1 MTVVDDVLRE
11 FREFRRY
18 TGDGLP
24 NEPTNALLPVGDP
37 QSGPWNPKKANL
49 RLALGGLAQQLLD
62 GIALVN
68 GAIPAISA
76 ARDAALA
83 AIADARS
90 QALGAISADLV
101 TALSDLATARANALL
116 ALGNVV
122 QQGAEILEDT
132 EDARD
137 IALAAKEAALAAA
150 EGSGVDHWAD
160 TKAAADASLA
170 SYANGDVIG
179 VFADETVSG
188 DQTFYRKVGGS
199 LVLKVNTQER
209 TRATINASLAST
221 APLFASFVGATFADK
236 LEAAIKGSKNAR
248 LVIPKGN
255 YSLTRLLTLSPT
267 DVNDCEID
275 FSGSTVTVNVART
288 QGSEFDI
295 VFGALSFF
303 GNQDSFYDQTLTA
316 DQPAG
321 QTAWAV
327 TSSASFV
334 VDDYYWIQVAPAST
348 VEADH
353 VVDLL
358 AKCVRTEAG
367 QVYFD
372 YRRGW
377 NVPAGA
383 VVRFTH
389 VTPIRNVK
397 VKNLNIVYG
406 LTYTDDP
413 AGRQAAS
420 SGVTFKFAVGCTAE
434 GITYA
439 SASKRTVQFYLC
451 NDVRAIR
458 CEVKR
463 TATPNREG
471 YTAGFFGVLFAY
483 AENLRGLRD
492 RHVVDFTGSAFAKVA
507 RCSEGETLNA
517 TFTTHGKY
525 EHDLI
530 YEGCAGH
537 LQFAGS
543 GDAFGNR
550 ARNILVQGHN
560 GSQLIARAGVVDL
573 TVEASRFS
581 SIADLNV
588 DGLVL
593 RDSYFGNQVTFK
605 KATALSDRKSISDNC
620 FLTVGGNSLFDV
632 GVDVEMHFR
641 NCRIPNLNFANAFAG
656 YASLVFEDCE
666 VICAATSGT
675 PIDCAL
681 KLLKIVRGIWSGAN
695 LKFTS
700 TAAQQLQIFDVD
712 ISWGGRPA
720 TLAMFEIAKSAGS
733 LLTLWRGGKS
743 LSNGARHITA
753 VTAGAVLGFKLSE
766 VTFSGGSLR
775 IDQSALTVGSGG
787 YLIMGENV
795 FEAVTR
801 VLPSPVSA
809 GVAYGAQLGALEL
822 AASQSATLAAIP
834 AGTSAYLNI
843 SVPGAVVGD
852 WVRYVSSSVDF
863 GDDIEIS
870 ARVSAAD
877 TVRVKVRNVG
887 VSSVT
892 PGAATYRV
900 GIKKSVAP

>member
-1 MTVVDDVLRE
+1 MTVVDDILRE

-18 TGDGLP
+18 SGDGLP
-24 NEPTNALLPVGDP
+24 GEPTNAPLPVGDP

-83 AIADARS
+83 ALADARS
-90 QALGAISADLV
+90 QALGAISSDLV
-101 TALSDLATARANALL
+101 TALSDLATARANALIE
-116 ALGNVV
+116 LGNVV

-160 TKAAADASLA
+160 SKSAADASFA

-179 VFADETVSG
+179 VFADETAGG

-209 TRATINASLAST
+209 TRATINTSLAPT
-221 APLFASFVGATFADK
+221 APLFSSFVGATFADK
-236 LEAAIKGSKNAR
+236 LEAAIKASKNAR
-248 LVIPKGN
+248 LIIPKGN
-255 YSLTRLLTLSPT
+255 YTLNRLLTLTPA
-267 DVNDCEID
+267 DIGNCKID
-275 FSGSTVTVNVART
+275 WSGSTLIVDAART
-288 QGSEFDI
+288 DGAEFD
-295 VFGALSFF
+295 VVYGALSFF
-303 GNQDSFYDQTLTA
+303 GTQDSFYDQTLAA
-316 DQPAG
+316 DHPAG
-321 QTAWAV
+321 QNAWSV
-327 TSSASFV
+327 NSSASFV
-334 VDDYYWIQVAPAST
+334 VDDYYWIQVAPGSNI
-348 VEADH
+348 EADH
-353 VVDLL
+353 IVDLL
-358 AKCVRTEAG
+358 ARCVRTETG

-389 VTPIRNVK
+389 VTPVRNVE
-397 VKNLNIVYG
+397 VSNLNIVYG
-406 LTYTDDP
+406 RTYTDDA
-413 AGRQAAS
+413 AGRLAAS
-420 SGVTFKFAVGCTAE
+420 SGVTFKFAVGCKAE

-439 SASKRTVQFYLC
+439 NAPKRTVQFYLC
-451 NDVRAIR
+451 NDASAIR

-471 YTAGFFGVLFAY
+471 YTAGFYGVLYAY
-483 AENLRGLRD
+483 AERLRGLRD
-492 RHVVDFTGSAFAKVA
+492 RHVVDFTGSAFAKVVG
-507 RCSEGETLNA
+507 CSEGETQNA

-525 EHDLI
+525 EHNLI

-550 ARNILVQGHN
+550 ARNILVSGHN
-560 GSQLIARAGVVDL
+560 GNQIIARSGVVDL
-573 TVEASRFS
+573 TIESSRFS
-581 SIADLNV
+581 SIADLNA

-593 RDSYFGNQVTFK
+593 RDSYLGNQVTFK
-605 KATALSDRKSISDNC
+605 KSTALSDRKNLADNS
-620 FLTVGGNSLFDV
+620 LITLGGNAFFDA
-632 GVDVEMHFR
+632 GVDVEMLFR
-641 NCRIPNLNFANAFAG
+641 CCKIPNLNFANAFSA
-656 YASLVFEDCE
+656 YAALVFEDCE
-666 VICAATSGT
+666 VTCTATSGT
-675 PIDCAL
+675 PISCGL
-681 KLLKIVRGIWSGAN
+681 RSLQIIRGSWTGAN

-700 TAAQQLQIFDVD
+700 TAEQHLKMLDVD

-720 TLAMFEIAKSAGS
+720 TLAMLEIAKPAGS
-733 LLTLWRGGKS
+733 LLTHWRGGKS

-753 VTAGAVLGFKLSE
+753 VTPGAVLGFKLSE
-766 VTFSGGSLR
+766 VSFSGGGLR

-822 AASQSATLAAIP
+822 AASQSATLGAIP
-834 AGTSAYLNI
+834 AGTSAYLNV
-843 SVPGAVVGD
+843 SVPGAVIGD
-852 WVRYVSSSVDF
+852 WVRYVSASVDF
-863 GDDIEIS
+863 GDDIDIS
-870 ARVSAAD
+870 ARVSAPD
-877 TVRVKVRNVG
+877 TVRVKVRNAG
-887 VSSVT
+887 AGSVT
-892 PGAATYRV
+892 PGSATYRV